1 LKHHQRD
8 VFGQCL
14 VEIGESVDELVVIDA
29 DNSTATRTD
38 GFARRFPERFFN
50 VGVAEQNLIGVAAGL
65 ALAGMRPLACT
76 FSMFLTGRGFEAIRN
91 TIGLNHLGVTLVGTH
106 AGISVGKDGSTHF
119 AIEDIALMRSMPGMQ
134 VVVPAD
140 HVQIRELLRQ
150 LILQSSPSY
159 LRISRWSMPAVTSRN
174 EDVVVGR
181 GILLRDG
188 EDCVVIATGLMVHP
202 ALVAADRLATKG
214 ISCAV
219 ACLHTLKPL
228 DLPFLVNLA
237 TRFEVLVTAEEHNIV
252 GGLHGAV
259 SEVLSQFKPRRC
271 IPVGVRDH
279 FASGGEE
286 SQLFEAFGLSSQA
299 IAEAALSVIE
309 PHR

>member
-1 LKHHQRD
+1 MGDHQRD
-8 VFGQCL
+8 TFGQSL
-14 VEIGESVDELVVIDA
+14 VEIGESIGDLVVIDA

-65 ALAGMRPLACT
+65 SLAGMRPLACT

-140 HVQIRELLRQ
+140 HTQIRQLLPQ
-150 LILQSSPSY
+150 LVLHPSPSY
-159 LRISRWSMPAVTSRN
+159 LRISRWSMPAVTPLN
-174 EDVVVGR
+174 EDIVIGR

-188 EDCVVIATGLMVHP
+188 VDCAVIATGLMVHP
-202 ALVAADRLATKG
+202 ALVAADRLATVG
-214 ISCAV
+214 IGCAV

-228 DLPFLVNLA
+228 DVPFLVDLA
-237 TRFEVLVTAEEHNIV
+237 TRFKILVTAEEHSII
-252 GGLHGAV
+252 GGLYGAV
-259 SEVLSQFKPRRC
+259 SEVLSQFQPRRC
-271 IPVGVRDH
+271 IPVGVKDL
-279 FASGGEE
+279 FASSGEE
-286 SQLFEAFGLSSQA
+286 AQLFEAYGLSSQA
-299 IAEAALSVIE
+299 IVDAALSAIG